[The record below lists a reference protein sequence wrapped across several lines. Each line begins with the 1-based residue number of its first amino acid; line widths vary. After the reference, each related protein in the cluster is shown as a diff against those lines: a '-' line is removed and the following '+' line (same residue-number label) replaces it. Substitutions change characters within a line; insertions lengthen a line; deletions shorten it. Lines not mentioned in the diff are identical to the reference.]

1 MEIKSEERGITG
13 VPLFQVVLSWNHFTQ
28 GMHSYISNFE
38 MIWKGFW
45 RSEWAPCG
53 AAELG
58 AARGG
63 TPGPR
68 GSARRGDTGTSLPAT
83 AQGWMPSSVWH
94 KVPWRRDH
102 NAIRLSNRAS
112 PLKKTKSISNPSL
125 SSWRPG
131 HSKEKQR
138 LGIWNRSVR
147 VLILQKKA
155 PASPRLNKV
164 RDALEDCKI
173 ALITGG

>member
-1 MEIKSEERGITG
+1 MEIKSKERGITG

-28 GMHSYISNFE
+28 CMHSYISNLE

-63 TPGPR
+63 SPSPW

-83 AQGWMPSSVWH
+83 AQGWMPSSIWH

-102 NAIRLSNRAS
+102 NAIRLSNRAR
-112 PLKKTKSISNPSL
+112 PLKKQRASQTLLYHHGDQGTPSKSRDLAFGIAVFEFWSYRRKPQLLQGWTKSGML
-125 SSWRPG
+125 
-131 HSKEKQR
+131 
-138 LGIWNRSVR
+138 
-147 VLILQKKA
+147 
-155 PASPRLNKV
+155 
-164 RDALEDCKI
+164 
-173 ALITGG
+173 